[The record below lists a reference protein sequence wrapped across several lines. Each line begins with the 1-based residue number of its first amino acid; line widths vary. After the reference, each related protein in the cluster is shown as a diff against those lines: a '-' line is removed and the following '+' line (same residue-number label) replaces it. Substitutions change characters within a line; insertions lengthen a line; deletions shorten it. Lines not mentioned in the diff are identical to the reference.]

1 MNPITLIIIYFT
13 ILMGPVIT
21 MSSSNLLL
29 MWVGLEMS
37 LLAIIPLLANKKSP
51 RSTEAATK
59 YFLTQAT
66 ASMIILLVII
76 LNYKQSG
83 MWTLQQQTNNMLLNM
98 MLISLAMKLGLAP
111 FHYWL
116 PEVTQGIPLHI
127 GLILLTW
134 QKIAP
139 LSILYQ
145 FYQLLN
151 PTITTILA
159 ISSVFV
165 GAWGGLNQTQTRKI
179 MAYSSIAHMGWM
191 TAILPYNPN
200 LTLLNLTIY
209 ILLTVPMFI
218 TLMTNSAT
226 TINTLSL
233 AWNKTP
239 MILTMAS
246 IILLSLGGLPP
257 LTGFLPKWAIISELL
272 KNNCSTLSTLMAIM
286 ALLSLFFYTRLI
298 YSMSLTMFPTNN
310 NSKMISHHHQNPKH
324 NFILPTLTV
333 LSTLTLPLSSQ
344 LIT

>member
-13 ILMGPVIT
+13 ILIGPAIT

-37 LLAIIPLLANKKSP
+37 LLAITPLLTNKKNP

-66 ASMIILLVII
+66 ASMILLLTIV
-76 LNYKQSG
+76 LNYKQLG
-83 MWTLQQQTNNMLLNM
+83 TWTFQQQTNNMLLNM
-98 MLISLAMKLGLAP
+98 MLVSLAMKLGLAP

-116 PEVTQGIPLHI
+116 PEVTQGIPMHI

-139 LSILYQ
+139 LSILFQ
-145 FYQLLN
+145 TYQLLN

-159 ISSVFV
+159 ISSVLI

-191 TAILPYNPN
+191 VAILPYNPN

-209 ILLTVPMFI
+209 ILLTIPMFI
-218 TLMTNSAT
+218 TLMMSSAT
-226 TINTLSL
+226 TINSFSL
-233 AWNKTP
+233 TWNKTP
-239 MILTMAS
+239 MILAMAS
-246 IILLSLGGLPP
+246 TILLSLGGLPP
-257 LTGFLPKWAIISELL
+257 LTGFLPKWTIISELM
-272 KNNCSTLSTLMAIM
+272 KNNCPILSTLMAMM
-286 ALLSLFFYTRLI
+286 ALLNLFFYTRLI
-298 YSMSLTMFPTNN
+298 YSMTLTMFPTNN
-310 NSKMISHHHQNPKH
+310 NSKMISHHQTLNYTLM
-324 NFILPTLTV
+324 LPTLMI
-333 LSTLTLPLSSQ
+333 LSTFTLPLSSQ
-344 LIT
+344 LMT

>member
-13 ILMGPVIT
+13 IFMGPVIT

-37 LLAIIPLLANKKSP
+37 LLAIIPLLTNKKNP

-66 ASMIILLVII
+66 ASMILLLAIV
-76 LNYKQSG
+76 LNYKQLG
-83 MWTLQQQTNNMLLNM
+83 MWALQQQTNTLFLCM
-98 MLISLAMKLGLAP
+98 MLISLSMKLGLAP

-116 PEVTQGIPLHI
+116 PEVTQGIPMHI

-139 LSILYQ
+139 LSILLQ
-145 FYQLLN
+145 IYQLTS

-159 ISSVFV
+159 ISSVFI

-191 TAILPYNPN
+191 VAILPYNPN
-200 LTLLNLTIY
+200 MTILNLMIY

-218 TLMTNSAT
+218 TLMMNSAT
-226 TINTLSL
+226 TINSLSL

-246 IILLSLGGLPP
+246 TILLSLGGLPP

-272 KNNCSTLSTLMAIM
+272 KNNCFTLSTLMAIM
-286 ALLSLFFYTRLI
+286 ALLNLFFYTRLI

-310 NSKMISHHHQNPKH
+310 NSKMISHHQALKF
-324 NFILPTLTV
+324 NFILPTLTI
-333 LSTLTLPLSSQ
+333 LSTLTLPLSPH
-344 LIT
+344 LT